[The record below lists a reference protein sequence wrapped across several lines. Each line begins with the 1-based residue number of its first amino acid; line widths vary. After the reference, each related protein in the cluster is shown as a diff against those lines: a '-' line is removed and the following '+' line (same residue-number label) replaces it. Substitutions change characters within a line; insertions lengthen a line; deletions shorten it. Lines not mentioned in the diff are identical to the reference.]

1 MTKFELKAGSDGFT
15 ALAETERRIFAKQEL
30 KCSGQNSRADNCGGG
45 AVRSLYTLS
54 AHPAA
59 VLETMKASLHRFV
72 RICPPSCCAD
82 RLGIRLIPDCGADLL
97 QRTDLFGFVA
107 QTKCLRQSNMQKVS
121 PRN

>member
-82 RLGIRLIPDCGADLL
+82 RLGIRLIPDCGGDLL
-97 QRTDLFGFVA
+97 
-107 QTKCLRQSNMQKVS
+107 
-121 PRN
+121 